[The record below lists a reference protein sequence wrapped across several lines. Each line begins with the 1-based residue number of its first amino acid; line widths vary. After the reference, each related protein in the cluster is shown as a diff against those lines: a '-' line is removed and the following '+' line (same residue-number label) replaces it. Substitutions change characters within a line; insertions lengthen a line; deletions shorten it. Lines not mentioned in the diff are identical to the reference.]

1 MELSKDTIDG
11 LANILNTNIVTDDNF
26 LQILGMATSY
36 IYENP
41 SEIKCEYLFWCNCQI
56 QIRLINIIIESNKI
70 SGTIKTSDAK
80 PILTK
85 KVFAD
90 VVCLLIE
97 ATRHDLDEESLR
109 SFLNLVYIGEKRIT
123 KLCEVYINNKKA
135 IQSQLELI
143 GNNPPH
149 IIDIDWHLDYCVK
162 VIDR

>member
-1 MELSKDTIDG
+1 M
-11 LANILNTNIVTDDNF
+11 
-26 LQILGMATSY
+26 
-36 IYENP
+36 
-41 SEIKCEYLFWCNCQI
+41 
-56 QIRLINIIIESNKI
+56 
-70 SGTIKTSDAK
+70 
-80 PILTK
+80 
-85 KVFAD
+85 
-90 VVCLLIE
+90 VCLLLE